1 MLYYNIPL
9 QWKMT
14 PLQWKMR
21 VTPPAKLAI
30 PLQWKLRVDPS
41 DGK

>member
-1 MLYYNIPL
+1 MSHPL